1 MIISHR
7 HHFVYVKTRK
17 TASTSIEIALSKFC
31 GPDDVITGIVARDEQ
46 VRQNLGYRGPQN
58 FTAVSGQGEAI
69 TLDNHSPAVLAR
81 DLLGDSW
88 QDYVTFTVERNPF
101 DRVISQYYWE
111 LPLWE
116 RRGAKVPT
124 IGEFLMDRSEGVLSN
139 WPLYAEG
146 PAVIVDHVGRYES
159 LEDDLRMISERIGLP
174 GPIDIS
180 QIRTKSGWRKD
191 RRPYRDVLS
200 DADRQLV
207 ERICHRELAEFGY
220 SWD

>member
-7 HHFVYVKTRK
+7 HRFVYVKTRK

-46 VRQNLGYRGPQN
+46 VRQSLGYRGPQN
-58 FTAVSGQGEAI
+58 VTAVSRHGEAI

-88 QDYVTFTVERNPF
+88 RDYVTFTVERNPF

-116 RRGAKVPT
+116 RRGAKAPS
-124 IGEFLMDRSEGVLSN
+124 ISEFLRDRSERVLSN
-139 WPLYAEG
+139 WPLYADRQ
-146 PAVIVDHVGRYES
+146 AVIIDHVGRYES

-174 GPIDIS
+174 GTIDVS

-191 RRPYRDVLS
+191 RRPYRDVLT
-200 DADRQLV
+200 DEDRQLI

-220 SWD
+220 SW